1 MVISAI
7 PIELERDFNTLVE
20 QWYTNTLLYSSIQ
33 DISMDPAYQ
42 QIIGMGSQ
50 VLPLI
55 FRELPEGR
63 SLWFWALH
71 AITREDPVGEDE
83 SGDQAV
89 EAWLIW
95 GKERGYTR

>member
-1 MVISAI
+1 
-7 PIELERDFNTLVE
+7 
-20 QWYTNTLLYSSIQ
+20 
-33 DISMDPAYQ
+33 
-42 QIIGMGSQ
+42 MGSH

-71 AITREDPVGEDE
+71 AITREDPVVEDE

-89 EAWLIW
+89 EAWLTW